1 MMMVTVVMC
10 RVRMLVRV
18 LVVMMM
24 TLWQGRGVEAV
35 LGVFLRYTR
44 VVHARPESCVLL
56 RVSVCGAVLNIRVS
70 TPSPRGL
77 T

>member
-35 LGVFLRYTR
+35 LGVFLQYTR
-44 VVHARPESCVLL
+44 
-56 RVSVCGAVLNIRVS
+56 I
-70 TPSPRGL
+70 
-77 T
+77 